1 LGSFSTSAVR
11 LGALA
16 AFKSAVDAGS
26 LNQAANLLFLSQ
38 SALSQ
43 QIRALETGL
52 GVELLRRTSRGIEPT
67 PEGSAFYDYCCQ
79 VLEQTVAVERQ
90 IHTLREG
97 STEVW
102 LGIETVLGEHL
113 LPPALVAFRK
123 ANRDAGIRL
132 SIDHTH
138 EIVDAVRQ
146 GSVHLGIVPDQE
158 DDPHLRWTHL
168 HDEPLV
174 VICHPDHPF
183 ARAGEVDVEQ
193 FGSFPYV
200 ARETWTKCR
209 QLSTRALATIGVDYD
224 ELDIVVEMKTFA
236 GKKSAVMANM
246 GYSLAPWCGVWREVS
261 DGSLVEVPIRGHR
274 LAYPVFLVERASC
287 RLPGLQGVLHAFLLG
302 RNWEDV
308 SHLSNGTSDSSSDI
322 TLAEGCPS

>member
-1 LGSFSTSAVR
+1 MGSFSTSAVR

-43 QIRALETGL
+43 QIRALETSL

-67 PEGSAFYDYCCQ
+67 AEGITFYDYCCE

-90 IHTLREG
+90 IRTLREG
-97 STEVW
+97 TGEVW
-102 LGIETVLGEHL
+102 LGVETVLGEHL

-123 ANRDAGIRL
+123 ANKEAGIRL
-132 SIDHTH
+132 TIDHTH

-146 GSVHLGIVPDQE
+146 GTVHLGIVPDQE

-174 VICHPDHPF
+174 VICHPDHPL
-183 ARAGEVDVEQ
+183 AHAGEVDVEQ
-193 FGSFPYV
+193 LGSFPYV
-200 ARETWTKCR
+200 ARESWTKCR
-209 QLSTRALATIGVDYD
+209 QLSTRALATIGVNYD

-246 GYSLAPWCGVWREVS
+246 GYSLAPWCGVWRELA
-261 DGSLVEVPIRGHR
+261 DGSLAEVPIRGYR
-274 LAYPVFLVERASC
+274 LAYPVFLVERASW
-287 RLPGLQGVLHAFLLG
+287 RLPKLHEVLRTFLLG
-302 RNWEDV
+302 RAWRDAPHPRNH
-308 SHLSNGTSDSSSDI
+308 SGDSAPGA
-322 TLAEGCPS
+322 TLIEGCST

>member
-1 LGSFSTSAVR
+1 MGSFSTSAVR

-43 QIRALETGL
+43 QIRALETSL

-67 PEGSAFYDYCCQ
+67 AEGSIFYDYCCE

-90 IHTLREG
+90 IRTMGEG

-102 LGIETVLGEHL
+102 LGVETVLGEHL
-113 LPPALVAFRK
+113 LPQALVAFRK
-123 ANRDAGIRL
+123 ANKDAGIRL
-132 SIDHTH
+132 IIDHTH

-146 GSVHLGIVPDQE
+146 GSVHLGIVPDRE

-174 VICHPDHPF
+174 VICHPDHPL
-183 ARAGEVDVEQ
+183 ARAGEVDVSQ
-193 FGSFPYV
+193 LSDYPYV
-200 ARETWTKCR
+200 ARESWTKCR
-209 QLSTRALATIGVDYD
+209 QLSARALAEVGVSYD
-224 ELDIVVEMKTFA
+224 DLDIVAEMKTFA

-246 GYSLAPWCGVWREVS
+246 GYSLAPWCGVWREVA
-261 DGSLVEVPIRGHR
+261 DGSLAEVPIRGYR

-287 RLPGLQGVLHAFLLG
+287 RLPKLHKILRTFLLG
-302 RNWEDV
+302 RTWGDAPYPRNYSGE
-308 SHLSNGTSDSSSDI
+308 TSLRA
-322 TLAEGCPS
+322 TLIEGCPT